1 MSALSISSAI
11 KSLKNKE
18 ISSVELIRECL
29 SKIKEKDSSLNSF
42 ITICEEKAIEE
53 AKKADDLISKGED
66 VDKKPLLGI
75 PIAVKD
81 LYSTKGVKTTA
92 GSNLLKNY
100 IPVFDATSVSRLKK
114 AGAII
119 IGKTNLD
126 AWGHGSSGENSD
138 FGLTKNPF
146 DENFVPGG
154 SSSGSAA
161 SLASSMALASMGTD
175 TGGSIRLPASFCNL
189 VGLKPTYGLVSRY
202 GVIAMASS
210 LDCIGHF
217 TKTVEDSAR
226 LLKITAG
233 KDEFDATSSCK
244 KAPDYQ
250 SFLDKPI
257 GDLKIGIP
265 KEYFEKGIDEKIAK
279 RVEKVIELYK
289 KLGAEILEVSLP
301 HTKYALSS
309 YYVIM
314 PSEVSS
320 NLARFDGIRYGNK
333 REEFSL
339 EAKRRIMIGTYA
351 LSSGY
356 YDQYYLKAMQARTLI
371 IKDFEDV
378 FSKVDV
384 LLSPTSP
391 VLPFKLGEKI
401 NDPISMYMSDVL
413 TTPASLAGLPALSVP
428 AGFIG
433 KLPLGFQLI
442 GDKFSEGLL
451 FQVANAYE
459 QETK

>member
-1 MSALSISSAI
+1 MKALSISSAI

-18 ISSVELIRECL
+18 TSSVELVEACL
-29 SKIKEKDSSLNSF
+29 SQIKEKDSSINSF
-42 ITICEEKAIEE
+42 ITVCEKEALGE
-53 AKKADDLISKGED
+53 AKKADELISKGEA
-66 VDKKPLLGI
+66 DKKPLLGI
-75 PIAVKD
+75 PIAIKD
-81 LYSTKGVKTTA
+81 LYSTKGIKTTA
-92 GSNLLKNY
+92 GSKLLKDY
-100 IPVFDATSVSRLKK
+100 TPVYDATSVLRLKK

-161 SLASSMALASMGTD
+161 SLAADMVLASTGTD
-175 TGGSIRLPASFCNL
+175 TGGSIRLPASFCSL

-202 GVIAMASS
+202 GIIAMASS
-210 LDCIGHF
+210 LDCVGHF
-217 TKTVEDSAR
+217 TKTIEDSAR

-233 KDEFDATSSCK
+233 KDNLDATSSDK
-244 KAPDYQ
+244 KVPDYLA
-250 SFLDKPI
+250 FLDKPI

-265 KEYFEKGIDEKIAK
+265 KEYFEKGIDEKILK
-279 RVEKVIELYK
+279 RMDEVIKFYK
-289 KLGAEILEVSLP
+289 KLGIKILEVSLP

-320 NLARFDGIRYGNK
+320 NLARFDGIRYASK
-333 REEFSL
+333 RNEFSL
-339 EAKRRIMIGTYA
+339 EAKRRIMIGTYT

-356 YDQYYLKAMQARTLI
+356 YDQYYLKAMKTRTLI

-378 FSKVDV
+378 FSKVNL
-384 LLSPTSP
+384 LLSPVSP
-391 VLPFKLGEKI
+391 QMPFKLGEKMD
-401 NDPISMYMSDVL
+401 DPISMYMSDVL
-413 TTPASLAGLPALSVP
+413 TAPASLAGLPALSVP
-428 AGFIG
+428 AGFID
-433 KLPLGFQLI
+433 KLPVGFQLI

-451 FQVANAYE
+451 FQAANAYE
-459 QETK
+459 QKNN

>member
-1 MSALSISSAI
+1 MKSLSISSAI

-18 ISSVELIRECL
+18 ISSAELVSACL

-42 ITICEEKAIEE
+42 ITVCGKEALRQ
-53 AKKADDLISKGED
+53 AKKADELILKGEA
-66 VDKKPLLGI
+66 DKKPLLGI
-75 PIAVKD
+75 PIAIKD
-81 LYSTKGVKTTA
+81 LYSTKGIKTTA
-92 GSNLLKNY
+92 GSKLLKDY
-100 IPVFDATSVSRLKK
+100 TPVYDATSVSRLRK

-138 FGLTKNPF
+138 FGPTKNPF

-161 SLASSMALASMGTD
+161 SLASDMALASTGTD

-189 VGLKPTYGLVSRY
+189 FGLKPTYGLVSRY

-210 LDCIGHF
+210 LDCMGHF

-233 KDEFDATSSCK
+233 KDNLDATSSDK
-244 KAPDYQ
+244 KVPDYL

-265 KEYFEKGIDEKIAK
+265 KEYFEKGIDKKILK
-279 RVEKVIELYK
+279 RMDEVIKFYK
-289 KLGAEILEVSLP
+289 KLGIKVLEVSLP

-320 NLARFDGIRYGNK
+320 NLARFDGIRYASK
-333 REEFSL
+333 RNEFSL
-339 EAKRRIMIGTYA
+339 EAKRRIMIGTYT

-356 YDQYYLKAMQARTLI
+356 YDQYYLKAMKARTLI
-371 IKDFEDV
+371 IKDFENV
-378 FSKVDV
+378 FSKVNL
-384 LLSPTSP
+384 LLSPVSP
-391 VLPFKLGEKI
+391 QMPFKLGEKI
-401 NDPISMYMSDVL
+401 DDPIAMYMSDVL
-413 TTPASLAGLPALSVP
+413 TAPASLAGLPALSVP
-428 AGFIG
+428 AGFID
-433 KLPLGFQLI
+433 KLPIGFQLI
-442 GDKFSEGLL
+442 GDRFSEELL
-451 FQVANAYE
+451 FQAANAYE
-459 QETK
+459 RENK